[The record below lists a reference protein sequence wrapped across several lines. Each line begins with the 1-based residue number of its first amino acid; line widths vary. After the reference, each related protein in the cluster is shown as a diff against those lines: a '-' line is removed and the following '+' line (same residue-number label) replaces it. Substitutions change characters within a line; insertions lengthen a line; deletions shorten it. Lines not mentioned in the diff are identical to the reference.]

1 MIRLNRK
8 RNIYMSWNRKSW
20 FTCNDIFY
28 ETRKQTVHCYTGDH
42 IKIAT
47 DYRVLVDLFVRYGGL
62 SHGDW
67 LKTYSFVEHAGL
79 PVLILACGAVYE
91 TVAQGMIIN
100 AVVSTHSIC
109 SGARKP
115 FHPVFRNRAF
125 WKRTRFEKLKSD
137 FLQNTTQFL
146 WTSCLDSIRTL
157 RKFITVYLVW
167 FKVGILNSDLC
178 QLII

>member
-91 TVAQGMIIN
+91 TVAQGMID
-100 AVVSTHSIC
+100 HQC
-109 SGARKP
+109 SGIYP
-115 FHPVFRNRAF
+115 FYLQWGTQTFPSRLPKSGILKENAF
-125 WKRTRFEKLKSD
+125 WKIKERFFTKYDAISMN
-137 FLQNTTQFL
+137 FLSRF
-146 WTSCLDSIRTL
+146 
-157 RKFITVYLVW
+157 Y
-167 FKVGILNSDLC
+167 
-178 QLII
+178 